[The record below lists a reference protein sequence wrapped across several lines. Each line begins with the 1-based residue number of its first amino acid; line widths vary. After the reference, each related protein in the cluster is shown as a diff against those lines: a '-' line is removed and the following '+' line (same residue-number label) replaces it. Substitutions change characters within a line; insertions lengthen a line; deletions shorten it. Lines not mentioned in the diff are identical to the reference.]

1 MPGMEAMAVQQCTAL
16 HCTIVVHTSFLTG
29 CPSRPVEVSEP
40 DPTELRDAA
49 ANAPRRHQRAV
60 CRAARGVVHCRALEK
75 AFETLRVDF
84 PPPPPS
90 SAPLPYVP
98 PPATA
103 TPPSKLLASL
113 FSKQRFGSSFDPTP
127 RSFPNS
133 VTVENGSAASAS
145 VQQPR
150 LLWRLLKRVLC
161 TTELSSQIQ
170 WGPFHALFFHLP
182 SSLLRRAFAALGAA
196 GFCAAA
202 AVHHGALTDSE
213 CWDPN
218 SFYFGTT
225 LGVPSCYCVEF

>member
-1 MPGMEAMAVQQCTAL
+1 M
-16 HCTIVVHTSFLTG
+16 
-29 CPSRPVEVSEP
+29 
-40 DPTELRDAA
+40 
-49 ANAPRRHQRAV
+49 
-60 CRAARGVVHCRALEK
+60 RAALVHCRAPEK

-90 SAPLPYVP
+90 AAPQP
-98 PPATA
+98 PPP
-103 TPPSKLLASL
+103 PPSKLLASL

-145 VQQPR
+145 VQPQPR

-182 SSLLRRAFAALGAA
+182 SSLLRRAAVAALA
-196 GFCAAA
+196 GGRFLCRRRRR
-202 AVHHGALTDSE
+202 S
-213 CWDPN
+213 PRSSN
-218 SFYFGTT
+218 
-225 LGVPSCYCVEF
+225 

>member
-1 MPGMEAMAVQQCTAL
+1 M
-16 HCTIVVHTSFLTG
+16 
-29 CPSRPVEVSEP
+29 
-40 DPTELRDAA
+40 
-49 ANAPRRHQRAV
+49 
-60 CRAARGVVHCRALEK
+60 CRAAVGVVHCRAPEK

-84 PPPPPS
+84 PPPPP
-90 SAPLPYVP
+90 PYVP

-170 WGPFHALFFHLP
+170 WGPFHALFSHLP
-182 SSLLRRAFAALGAA
+182 SSLLRRALAALA
-196 GFCAAA
+196 GGRLLCRRRR
-202 AVHHGALTDSE
+202 S
-213 CWDPN
+213 PRSSN
-218 SFYFGTT
+218 
-225 LGVPSCYCVEF
+225 